1 MFFCSSFLFS
11 IPNFILPLPQPV
23 VPLVVFL
30 RGIFF
35 CKFGQKYIC
44 MVKQIKYSSLT
55 KNETTQTTERTTIH
69 LKRRK
74 SLIPQQSSVLRRK
87 FRKPFWQQFLFPLN
101 VIFGNKQFEGHKNE
115 PNEKKNSSK
124 HIYAYKPSPFSYI
137 GTSYFVLLALTAL
150 K

>member
-1 MFFCSSFLFS
+1 MCLCKYLFGHFVIFS
-11 IPNFILPLPQPV
+11 LN
-23 VPLVVFL
+23 VFL
-30 RGIFF
+30 QFFFIFYSQFYSSAPSTCCPPCRLLERDFF

-115 PNEKKNSSK
+115 PNEKKIQQKSL
-124 HIYAYKPSPFSYI
+124 YI
-137 GTSYFVLLALTAL
+137 QT
-150 K
+150 

>member
-1 MFFCSSFLFS
+1 MCLCKYLFGHFVIFSLNVFAVLFYFLF
-11 IPNFILPLPQPV
+11 PILFFPSLNLLSPLSSSWEG
-23 VPLVVFL
+23 F
-30 RGIFF
+30 FF

-115 PNEKKNSSK
+115 PNEKKLKQKSL
-124 HIYAYKPSPFSYI
+124 YI
-137 GTSYFVLLALTAL
+137 QT
-150 K
+150 